1 MRKKAW
7 TFGILTG
14 LLLSVLC
21 PFTVQ
26 AQIASPQAFQ
36 NLSWKMVKEE
46 SIETEHGVVQ
56 SICATD
62 DYIVCLENVLD
73 GSGQPDIVKAYYRND
88 KDKNGNPVEQYS
100 LAMQVQ
106 ETDYEHANGMAYNPN
121 TNEIAV
127 SLYTSYQKENR
138 GCLFIMD
145 ADTLK
150 FKRKV
155 KVTDSYNILGIGY
168 DSANDRYVIQR
179 KQYDRK
185 RKCQWFYIGT
195 SGKLSDGCV
204 YRNFDSGERRKRRDC
219 FYKRV

>member
-88 KDKNGNPVEQYS
+88 KDKNGNPIEQYS

-155 KVTDSYNILGIGY
+155 KVTDSYISWESVMIRQMTGM
-168 DSANDRYVIQR
+168 
-179 KQYDRK
+179 
-185 RKCQWFYIGT
+185 
-195 SGKLSDGCV
+195 
-204 YRNFDSGERRKRRDC
+204 
-219 FYKRV
+219 

>member
-106 ETDYEHANGMAYNPN
+106 ETDYEHANG
-121 TNEIAV
+121 I
-127 SLYTSYQKENR
+127 
-138 GCLFIMD
+138 
-145 ADTLK
+145 
-150 FKRKV
+150 
-155 KVTDSYNILGIGY
+155 
-168 DSANDRYVIQR
+168 
-179 KQYDRK
+179 
-185 RKCQWFYIGT
+185 
-195 SGKLSDGCV
+195 
-204 YRNFDSGERRKRRDC
+204 
-219 FYKRV
+219 

>member
-62 DYIVCLENVLD
+62 DYIVCLE
-73 GSGQPDIVKAYYRND
+73 
-88 KDKNGNPVEQYS
+88 
-100 LAMQVQ
+100 
-106 ETDYEHANGMAYNPN
+106 
-121 TNEIAV
+121 
-127 SLYTSYQKENR
+127 
-138 GCLFIMD
+138 
-145 ADTLK
+145 
-150 FKRKV
+150 KRAGWKWTAGYC
-155 KVTDSYNILGIGY
+155 KGIL
-168 DSANDRYVIQR
+168 SQ
-179 KQYDRK
+179 
-185 RKCQWFYIGT
+185 
-195 SGKLSDGCV
+195 
-204 YRNFDSGERRKRRDC
+204 
-219 FYKRV
+219 

>member
-88 KDKNGNPVEQYS
+88 KDKNGNRSSSIPLQCRYRRQIMNMPMEWHIIRIPMRSRSVFIPV
-100 LAMQVQ
+100 
-106 ETDYEHANGMAYNPN
+106 
-121 TNEIAV
+121 I
-127 SLYTSYQKENR
+127 
-138 GCLFIMD
+138 
-145 ADTLK
+145 
-150 FKRKV
+150 
-155 KVTDSYNILGIGY
+155 
-168 DSANDRYVIQR
+168 
-179 KQYDRK
+179 
-185 RKCQWFYIGT
+185 
-195 SGKLSDGCV
+195 
-204 YRNFDSGERRKRRDC
+204 RRKTEDV
-219 FYKRV
+219 FLSWMQIH